1 MPDDFAWVW
10 ERLKDGLR
18 PELPLTVSEWASRY
32 RILPPTSAEP
42 GRWRNDRTPFLAE
55 IMDVLSVHSA
65 AERIVFMKGAQI
77 GATEA
82 GNNWIGY
89 VIHNAP
95 GLMLAVLPSLDDI
108 KRNSATRIDPLI
120 ECSPVLKE
128 RVVEPGSR
136 EPGNSMFRKKFL
148 GGELVLTG
156 ATSAKGLRS
165 TPARYL
171 FMDEIDAYPAD
182 ADDEGDPVALAVQ
195 RTVTFKGRRKIYLVS
210 TPTLKGF
217 SRIEAAYLE
226 SDQRIFEVPCA
237 HCGDF
242 SRILWADIHWPEGQ
256 RGRAYWACPLCGG
269 IHEEGH
275 KPHLISGGRWR
286 ATTAGDGRTA
296 GFHLSGLYSP
306 FETWGEIAIEHGAAK
321 SDPVRLKAWVNLKL
335 GESWED
341 PSGETV
347 EPQAIAGRDERGDW
361 RAALPRGVAVLTA
374 AVDLQD
380 NRLELEVVGWGKD
393 EESWSIEYRQLYGDP
408 GTPALWQEL
417 DDLLQRTFPHTL
429 AIPDLAIAAA
439 CLDVGGHH
447 TQAAYNFVRGK
458 DARRVWAVKGHNI
471 PGKAIWPRKLSK
483 DNRGRVP
490 LYMVGVSA
498 AKEAIYARLKIT
510 EPGPGFLHFPADR
523 PDTYFRQL
531 TAERM
536 KTVYVKGRATR
547 VWEAGSRRNEALD
560 LKVYNLAALY
570 GLQAIGF
577 DLNATAA
584 TLSGLPD
591 RVLGQAVA
599 APAIMRR
606 KPTRSTWLSG

>member
-1 MPDDFAWVW
+1 MPDDFPWVW

-55 IMDVLSVHSA
+55 IMDALSVHSPT
-65 AERIVFMKGAQI
+65 ERVVFMKGAQI

-128 RVVEPGSR
+128 RVVEPRSR

-182 ADDEGDPVALAVQ
+182 ADDEGDPVALAIQ

-226 SDQRIFEVPCA
+226 SDRRIFEVP
-237 HCGDF
+237 
-242 SRILWADIHWPEGQ
+242 
-256 RGRAYWACPLCGG
+256 
-269 IHEEGH
+269 
-275 KPHLISGGRWR
+275 
-286 ATTAGDGRTA
+286 
-296 GFHLSGLYSP
+296 
-306 FETWGEIAIEHGAAK
+306 
-321 SDPVRLKAWVNLKL
+321 
-335 GESWED
+335 
-341 PSGETV
+341 
-347 EPQAIAGRDERGDW
+347 
-361 RAALPRGVAVLTA
+361 
-374 AVDLQD
+374 
-380 NRLELEVVGWGKD
+380 
-393 EESWSIEYRQLYGDP
+393 
-408 GTPALWQEL
+408 
-417 DDLLQRTFPHTL
+417 
-429 AIPDLAIAAA
+429 

-471 PGKAIWPRKLSK
+471 PGKAIWPRKPSK
-483 DNRGRVP
+483 DNKGRVP

-570 GLQAIGF
+570 GLQAIGL
-577 DLNATAA
+577 DLNGTAA
-584 TLSGLPD
+584 VLSGLPD
-591 RVLGQAVA
+591 RVSGQAVA
-599 APAIMRR
+599 VPAIMRR